1 MFYKTPNLQFAQMHY
16 RLFLIFWKTQ
26 VHFGGKS
33 MVFSADHMNDPV
45 AINKLYEQEVV
56 SSGRRDT
63 LLNFPWNHD
72 IILHEAGIPPI
83 HTPMETLVALPEEV
97 KGEYSK
103 RKSEHREWSTVAIV
117 ISDFY

>member
-1 MFYKTPNLQFAQMHY
+1 
-16 RLFLIFWKTQ
+16 
-26 VHFGGKS
+26 

-97 KGEYSK
+97 KGKYSK
-103 RKSEHREWSTVAIV
+103 RKSGTRMEHCSWHFYSSSLFQTCFIV
-117 ISDFY
+117 IASFSSL